1 MTFAEIYFMQSESI
15 FYKGARVHFAHKGSG
30 ETVVFLHGF
39 LEDSSMWKGI
49 IRYMPKRYRVLCID
63 LMGHGKSDGLGY
75 IYQMEEMADAVLAVV
90 KHLKIRKVNL
100 VGHSMGGYVALAFG
114 ERNPDMVRSL
124 TLLNSTSRAD
134 SEAKQAD
141 RNRAIALVK
150 QNHKEFTRH
159 AIPMLFSEKAR
170 QKPHGAIAKLQ
181 KSAAEM
187 SAGSIAAALEGM
199 KIRADREVLLHFA
212 PYPISLIAGKTDS
225 VIPAEQSA
233 EQMEA
238 NNTHGIWLNTAHM
251 APWEIPKKTA
261 DAISAFLKMKEK

>member
-1 MTFAEIYFMQSESI
+1 MTFAEIFFMQSESI
-15 FYKGARVHFAHKGSG
+15 FYKGAKVHFSHKGNG

-39 LEDSSMWKGI
+39 LEDSTMWKAL

-63 LMGHGKSDGLGY
+63 LMGHGKSEGLGY
-75 IYQMEEMADAVLAVV
+75 IYQMEEMADVVLAVI
-90 KHLKIRKVNL
+90 KHLKIRKVHL

-134 SEAKQAD
+134 SESKRAD

-150 QNHKEFTRH
+150 QNHREFTRH

-170 QKPHGAIAKLQ
+170 NKPHSAISKLQNLAGEMTVGAIAA
-181 KSAAEM
+181 S
-187 SAGSIAAALEGM
+187 LEGM

-212 PYPISLIAGKTDS
+212 PFPIGFIAGKSDS
-225 VIPAEQSA
+225 VIAQVQSA
-233 EQMEA
+233 EQMEG
-238 NNTHGIWLNTAHM
+238 NNAHGYWLNTAHM

-261 DAISAFLKMKEK
+261 EAISAFLRHK

>member
-1 MTFAEIYFMQSESI
+1 MMMTFAEILFMQSDSI
-15 FYKGARVHFAHKGSG
+15 LYKGARVHFSDRGKG

-49 IRYMPKRYRVLCID
+49 IRYMPKQFRILCID
-63 LMGHGKSDGLGY
+63 LMGHGKSEGVGY
-75 IYQMEEMADAVLAVV
+75 IYHMEEMADAVLAVV
-90 KHLKIRKVNL
+90 KHLKIRKIHL

-124 TLLNSTSRAD
+124 SLLNSTSRAD
-134 SEAKQAD
+134 SEAKQHD

-170 QKPHGAIAKLQ
+170 QKPHSAILKLQ
-181 KSAAEM
+181 ESASNM

-212 PYPISLIAGKTDS
+212 PYPIGFIAGKMDS
-225 VIPAEQSA
+225 VIPPMQSE

-238 NNTHGIWLNTAHM
+238 NNTHGIWLTTAHM
-251 APWEIPKKTA
+251 APWEIPKKTTE
-261 DAISAFLKMKEK
+261 AICGFLNRI